1 MKTKIYNEFIKAFEK
16 NKIGGIT
23 ICTPDNLV
31 YNFQGE
37 QPGIDCDF
45 IIKDWLVIDA
55 IIKRGDIGLGETYCQ
70 NLWESSN
77 VAKFLSYCSLNLDY
91 IKNSGSATLLNRIL
105 FYFFNNFT
113 RLNTKHG
120 SKKNII
126 EHYDIG
132 NSFYKMWLDPT
143 MTYSSALRCSS
154 NDTLET
160 AQLNKYGRIID
171 TLSLEGKNVLEI
183 GCGWGGFAEQ
193 AANAGANVTGITIS
207 NEQFHF
213 AKNRIGS
220 KANILMQDYRDIKK
234 KYDHIVSIEMFE
246 AVGERYWSTYFSKIK
261 ESLTKGGRA
270 IIQTITIRD
279 DVFNAY
285 RKNSDYIRHY
295 VFPGGMLPSKNRFY
309 NEVNNAKMDVA
320 SVLEFGQDY
329 AWTLKQWLNAFVDVR
344 NKLTNLNYSPY
355 FLRAWEFYLS
365 MCIAGFETKRT
376 DVVQFEIV
384 K

>member
-1 MKTKIYNEFIKAFEK
+1 
-16 NKIGGIT
+16 
-23 ICTPDNLV
+23 
-31 YNFQGE
+31 
-37 QPGIDCDF
+37 
-45 IIKDWLVIDA
+45 
-55 IIKRGDIGLGETYCQ
+55 
-70 NLWESSN
+70 
-77 VAKFLSYCSLNLDY
+77 
-91 IKNSGSATLLNRIL
+91 
-105 FYFFNNFT
+105 
-113 RLNTKHG
+113 
-120 SKKNII
+120 
-126 EHYDIG
+126 
-132 NSFYKMWLDPT
+132 

-344 NKLTNLNYSPY
+344 NNLTNLNYSPY